1 MNTKAFSTGY
11 VTVEEYLASE
21 ELSEVKHEYLG
32 GVVYAMSG
40 ASEPHSN
47 VGFNL
52 IGILHARLR
61 GKRCRGFGSDMKVF
75 LHPQPSG
82 RAYYY
87 YPDAMIACDPT
98 DTGHGW
104 RERPAA
110 LFEIASES
118 TRQID
123 EREKRSAY
131 LQLSSLEAYVRIEQ
145 DRPEVILEHRTL
157 EGWRLERL
165 AGLEATV
172 RLPFIGIELP
182 LAELYEGVL
191 FPPPANEPGVE

>member
-1 MNTKAFSTGY
+1 MNTTAFSTGY
-11 VTVEEYLASE
+11 VTIEEYLANE
-21 ELSEVKHEYLG
+21 ELSEIKHEYLG

-40 ASEPHSN
+40 ASEPHIIIE
-47 VGFNL
+47 GNL
-52 IGILHARLR
+52 AGMLYVRLR
-61 GKRCRGFGSDMKVF
+61 GKRCRGFGGNMKAL

-98 DTGHGW
+98 DAGHGW
-104 RERPAA
+104 RERPTV

-131 LQLSSLEAYVRIEQ
+131 LQLSSLDAYVRIEQ
-145 DRPEVILEHRTL
+145 GRPEVILEHRTL
-157 EGWRLERL
+157 EGWRLEHL
-165 AGLEATV
+165 VGLEATV
-172 RLPFIGIELP
+172 PLSSVGIELP
-182 LAELYEGVL
+182 LAELYEGII
-191 FPPPANEPGVE
+191 FPPAEEEPREE